1 MRKIIHCDCD
11 CFYAAIE
18 MRDDP
23 SLCDRP
29 IAVGGSVDRRGVIA
43 TCNYP
48 ARAYGVKSAMATATA
63 LRLCPDLLILPG
75 QMDKYREAAYQ
86 IRDIFHEYTDL
97 VEPLS
102 LDEAY
107 LDVSDSDC
115 CQGSATLMAKTIRER
130 VQEEVGITISAGVA
144 PNKFLAKVGSDWNKP
159 DGLCVITPDN
169 VNDFVKQLPVSRLN
183 GVGKVTA
190 QKLKNMD
197 IVNCQDLQGCDVKA
211 LTQAFGSFGVRLYE
225 LSRGIDNR
233 EVKTSRRRKSLSVEH
248 TYPQDLG
255 AIDCCIQQLPELFE
269 KLQQRLEAVSGQY
282 RINKQVVKIKFAN
295 FQTTTVEC
303 VVGGTIRL
311 AIFQSLLRDAHQRMD
326 LPVRLLGLGVRFAD
340 DAGLECQQLPLF
352 SLNS

>member
-23 SLCDRP
+23 SLRDRP

-48 ARAYGVKSAMATATA
+48 ARAYGVRSAMATATA
-63 LRLCPDLLILPG
+63 LRLCPDLLVLPG

-86 IRDIFHEYTDL
+86 IRDIFYEYTDL

-130 VQEEVGITISAGVA
+130 VKEEVGITISAGVA

-190 QKLKNMD
+190 QKLERME
-197 IVNCQDLQGCDVKA
+197 ISNCQDLQRCDVKT

-248 TYPQDLG
+248 TYPQDLEG
-255 AIDCCIQQLPELFE
+255 LEACIQQLPELFE
-269 KLQQRLEAVSGQY
+269 KLQKRLEAVSGQY

-303 VVGGTIRL
+303 VVGGTVRL
-311 AIFQSLLRDAHQRMD
+311 AIFQGLLRDAHQRMN

-340 DAGLECQQLPLF
+340 DVGLDYQQLPLF
-352 SLNS
+352 SSGD